1 MGFSPNTLQSP
12 IYNVGAL
19 NPLRKKAQGRGLHL
33 WVYGSAKDVE
43 RHEEL
48 VRMMIR
54 FLKNRFMDKVMFTCV
69 NQ

>member
-1 MGFSPNTLQSP
+1 M
-12 IYNVGAL
+12 GAL
-19 NPLRKKAQGRGLHL
+19 NPLKKKAQGRVLHL
-33 WVYGSAKDVE
+33 WFYGSAKDVE
-43 RHEEL
+43 SQEEL